1 MDSPRTVELDQR
13 PPRPQVDTVGVKA
26 KIDIG
31 GGERSKRC
39 WIVGSEL
46 VGYGEPVDE
55 PPRSALVGGDQAV
68 QKLHGGARTPVGIVG
83 VGREA
88 ERGVGEIDGV
98 GSATTSKSSP

>member
-46 VGYGEPVDE
+46 VGYGEPIDE
-55 PPRSALVGGDQAV
+55 PARTTLVGGDQTV
-68 QKLHGGARTPVGIVG
+68 QKLHRGARTAVGIVG
-83 VGREA
+83 VGRQT
-88 ERGVGEIDGV
+88 ERGRRD
-98 GSATTSKSSP
+98 